1 MYKRTVPGRWWR
13 RLAAVAATLAGLWLL
28 LCAGFYWAM
37 TQPPEVFGAIV
48 AKIPMATMMVVPF
61 PPMWKRARAGNLKP
75 GDAAPDFT
83 LPTLDHRETVRLSS
97 FRGSR
102 PVVLVFG
109 SYT

>member
-1 MYKRTVPGRWWR
+1 MDKRTPSARWGR
-13 RLAAVAATLAGLWLL
+13 RLAAISATLVGLWLL

-48 AKIPMATMMVVPF
+48 AKIPMVTMMVVPF
-61 PPMWKRARAGNLKP
+61 PPMWKRARAGNLRP
-75 GDAAPDFT
+75 GDAAPDFI
-83 LPTLDHRETVRLSS
+83 LPTLDHRGTVQLSS